1 MQQHYRFADGVSEDE
16 ASLIF
21 YNAKH
26 NVIKAPSNMPA
37 AYLLPHTTRR

>member
-1 MQQHYRFADGVSEDE
+1 MQQHYRFADAVSEDE

-26 NVIKAPSNMPA
+26 NVIKDAFKYACCISVA
-37 AYLLPHTTRR
+37 SYYT